1 MKSESGMVRLLVVVA
16 AILAVVVI
24 GDRVLKA
31 RASDEDT
38 ASPRARYLDK
48 AKVVDAKRDLVAH
61 TVAWATTLDE
71 ARSAWTDTRQL
82 VVEAPT
88 PELAVAGF
96 RDDVLAA
103 TSGFDLPVAR
113 AASTKS
119 EPIVGAPGM
128 HLLEVRLELQSY
140 SVPDVLRVIDR
151 LENLPHRLTGVS
163 EVRLD
168 GPGQNTAGREL
179 GATVIVQSIG
189 YVEAG
194 GGI

>member
-1 MKSESGMVRLLVVVA
+1 MKSESGMVRVLLVVAV
-16 AILAVVVI
+16 ILAAAVI

-31 RASDEDT
+31 RASEEDT

-48 AKVVDAKRDLVAH
+48 ARVVDAKRDLVAH
-61 TVAWATTLDE
+61 TDAWTATVEDARRAWAE
-71 ARSAWTDTRQL
+71 TRQL

-103 TSGFDLPVAR
+103 TSGFDLPIKRV
-113 AASTKS
+113 ASTRS
-119 EPIVGAPGM
+119 EPIAGAPGM
-128 HLLEVRLELQSY
+128 HLLEVRLEMESFA
-140 SVPDVLRVIDR
+140 VPDVLRLIDR

-168 GPGQNTAGREL
+168 GPGQNTARHEL

-189 YVEAG
+189 YVQAG
-194 GGI
+194 GGA